1 MTVKV
6 VVVEVTPTVATS
18 SWSPLGN
25 KGINT
30 SIVKSPDALVG
41 HGYGSTKTVP
51 NVRDSM
57 LVKGGNPD
65 PVMVTTC
72 PGSADCGSTVMD
84 AGIAEPIVIGVLAEV
99 PPIATSTC
107 VFPNPNWG
115 ITI

>member
-1 MTVKV
+1 VTVKV

-65 PVMVTTC
+65 PMMVTTC

-115 ITI
+115 IKI

>member
-1 MTVKV
+1 VTIKV
-6 VVVEVTPTVATS
+6 AAVEVTPTATTT
-18 SWSPLGN
+18 SWSPLGSE
-25 KGINT
+25 GINT

-65 PVMVTTC
+65 PMMVTTC

-115 ITI
+115 IKI